1 MFSRRLLRIKVL
13 QILYA
18 HFKAEGKTYAQS
30 EKDLASSIRKSYE
43 LYHLLMLLIIELRD
57 YAESKIEIA
66 KHKKLADKRDLNPT
80 TKFIDNKFIIQ
91 LKQNENLRRFGD
103 KNHLSWNTYPEII
116 KKLYLWLMETDFYKE
131 YMNCPPSTYA
141 EDKRLIIKIITN
153 LIMNYEDLYANLEE
167 QNIYWIDDVDFIFR
181 MIIKTFRGF
190 RENIKNKELLP
201 IFNDPSDKDFAVTL
215 LRRTIIMEPENK
227 MLIKESARNW
237 ELERIAF
244 TDYLIMQM
252 AITEVMEFGTIPVKV
267 TMNEYIEISKIFS
280 TKKSSQFIN
289 GILDNVFKKLKSE
302 KKIKKLGRGLI
313 GEQKD
318 DN

>member
-215 LRRTIIMEPENK
+215 LRRTIIIEPENK

>member
-18 HFKAEGKTYAQS
+18 HFKVNGKTYVQS
-30 EKDLASSIRKSYE
+30 EKDLSSSIKKSFE
-43 LYHLLMLLIIELRD
+43 LYHLLMILILDLRD

-66 KHKKLADKRDLNPT
+66 RHKKLADARDLNPA
-80 TKFIDNKFIIQ
+80 TKFIDNKFILQ
-91 LKQNENLRRFGD
+91 LEQNDHLRKFTD
-103 KNHLSWNTYPEII
+103 KNKLNWTHYPEII
-116 KKLYLWLMETDFYKE
+116 KKLYKWLLETTFYKD
-131 YMNCPPSTYA
+131 YMSCPPGTYI
-141 EDKRLIIKIITN
+141 EDKRLVIKIITD
-153 LIMNYEDLYANLEE
+153 LLMNYEDLYSNLEE

-190 RENIKNKELLP
+190 RESEKNKKLLP
-201 IFNDPSDKDFAVTL
+201 DFNDPDDKDFAITL
-215 LRRTIIMEPENK
+215 LRRTIILEPENK
-227 MLIKESARNW
+227 LLIKESAKNW

-252 AITEVMEFGTIPVKV
+252 AITEVIEFGTIPVKV

-289 GILDNVFKKLKSE
+289 GILDNVFKKLKAE

-313 GEQKD
+313 GDQKD
-318 DN
+318 EN

>member
-91 LKQNENLRRFGD
+91 LKQNENLRKFGD

-215 LRRTIIMEPENK
+215 LRRTIIIEPENK